1 MRSQSQP
8 EPVNGKRNGAYA
20 PQCRC
25 GASPAGSRFGHRGGN
40 KKGDPPQS
48 GRINEAT
55 NRNWMIVK
63 RTVVMQKDA
72 SNINQFLNEL
82 AVYGTSLARGS
93 IQQQTDRLE
102 HLIDTLTDIDC
113 QDKKGRTLLSIAV
126 QQYKPTVVKLLL
138 EKGANPNIEDYLG
151 VPPLSLVF
159 LKQTKNTEEIIKLLL
174 QYGADP
180 TLGKTPKHTP
190 LYYAKLTGS
199 PQNQVELLQ
208 TAEAKLCSNSQINDS
223 KEQ

>member
-1 MRSQSQP
+1 
-8 EPVNGKRNGAYA
+8 
-20 PQCRC
+20 
-25 GASPAGSRFGHRGGN
+25 
-40 KKGDPPQS
+40 
-48 GRINEAT
+48 
-55 NRNWMIVK
+55 
-63 RTVVMQKDA
+63 MQKDA

-126 QQYKPTVVKLLL
+126 QQYKTTVVKLLL